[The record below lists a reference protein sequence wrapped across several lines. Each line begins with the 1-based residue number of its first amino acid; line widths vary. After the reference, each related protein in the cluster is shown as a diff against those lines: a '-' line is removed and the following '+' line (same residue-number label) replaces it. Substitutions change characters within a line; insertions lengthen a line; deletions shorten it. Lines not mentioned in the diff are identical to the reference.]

1 MFSVSSLAG
10 AGRFRPKPVDLARLA
25 PWVTLGLVLLLAWS
39 LARVTWGMVAPSSVP
54 PSSAIATSPPPPVE
68 IAPGRQDAS
77 LERVARLHLFGEAE
91 RTVESP
97 PVPTEAPETRLRL
110 SLKGVIAFSDPTLG
124 VALISGEGEDE
135 KHYRVGASLP
145 GNATLEQ
152 VFGDRV
158 ILSRQGRFEM
168 LRLPREQVDEAAVQR
183 GAQRPSVAGI
193 VSADSQAPVDAG
205 LAADLASRRDNWLE
219 NPNRFM
225 EAVRIRPVMEQ
236 GSIKGFSIAPRRD
249 AALFRQAG
257 LRPGDVVTAI
267 NGVAVGSIDDPQAL
281 AGQLSQASQVT
292 LEVERE
298 GRVMTITLPLGS

>member
-10 AGRFRPKPVDLARLA
+10 AGRFRPKPDHLARLA
-25 PWVTLGLVLLLAWS
+25 PWVTLGLVILLAGS
-39 LARVTWGMVAPSSVP
+39 LARLTWNMVVP
-54 PSSAIATSPPPPVE
+54 PSAPVAAAVSASPAPPPV
-68 IAPGRQDAS
+68 ITGGPQGHG
-77 LERVARLHLFGEAE
+77 LEGVARLHLFGQAQ

-110 SLKGVIAFSDPTLG
+110 SLKGVIAFGDPRLG
-124 VALISGEGEDE
+124 TALISGEGEDE

-168 LRLPREQVDEAAVQR
+168 LRLPREQVGEEAVQR
-183 GAQRPSVAGI
+183 TIEHSSGR
-193 VSADSQAPVDAG
+193 DSRSTAAVDAG
-205 LAADLASRRDNWLE
+205 LAADLAVRRDNWLE

-225 EAVRIRPVMEQ
+225 EAMRIRPVMDQ
-236 GSIKGFSIAPRRD
+236 GRIKGFSIAPRRD

-267 NGVAVGSIDDPQAL
+267 NGVAVSNIDDPQAL
-281 AGQLSQASQVT
+281 AGQLSQAREVT
-292 LEVERE
+292 LELERQ
-298 GRVMTITLPLGS
+298 GRVMTVTLPLGS